1 VKWTDEEIEVLK
13 RLWMNPKVTKEDLLR
28 VFPYRSW
35 DSIDC
40 MARRRLGLPCRS
52 EVLARN
58 IDWDFL
64 KKLEKR
70 LRLPDRRL

>member
-1 VKWTDEEIEVLK
+1 MKWTREEVEVLK
-13 RLWMNPKVTKEDLLR
+13 RLWVNPKVSKEDLLR

-52 EVLARN
+52 EILERSTDRIN
-58 IDWDFL
+58 REFL
-64 KKLEKR
+64 KR
-70 LRLPDRRL
+70 LLDVVEG